1 MSQDEHQS
9 AVVAIIGSARIG
21 NDDPRWTEAFNVGQ
35 ALARNGFTVM
45 TGGYGGLMAATAQGA
60 YQEGGD
66 TIGLPM
72 SDWGHLIP
80 DPAHMELRWSEN
92 YFDRLSH
99 LLSSDFL
106 IVLDGGIGTLS
117 EMSLAWAIAQ
127 TESRHT
133 QIIVIGNGIKKL
145 LDQFMSSLVISESDM
160 VLVTQAN
167 SIPEVIAYLKGAG
180 NSAKGLGR
188 ARG

>member
-1 MSQDEHQS
+1 LSQDEVRPS
-9 AVVAIIGSARIG
+9 VVSIIGSARIE
-21 NDDPRWTEAFNVGQ
+21 NDDARWAAAFNIGQ

-60 YQEGGD
+60 FLEGGD

-72 SDWGHLIP
+72 SDWNHLIP
-80 DPAHMELRWSEN
+80 DPAHMELRWSSN
-92 YFDRLSH
+92 YFERLSH
-99 LLSSDFL
+99 LLSSDYL

-117 EMSLAWAIAQ
+117 EMALAWSIAQ

-133 QIIVIGNGIKKL
+133 QIIVIGEGIKKL
-145 LDQFMSSLVISESDM
+145 VDQFMSSLVISENDM
-160 VLVTQAN
+160 ALITCIN
-167 SIPEVIAYLKGAG
+167 SIPEVINHLKSSGD
-180 NSAKGLGR
+180 SIKGLGR